1 MLLLSSNLFVKKLGN
16 FFVNK
21 LKRGNNKLSNWAK
34 YLGIGLIVF
43 VVLEF
48 LLTEVKSFLK
58 MYR

>member
-1 MLLLSSNLFVKKLGN
+1 MLLLSSNLFVNKLGN

-21 LKRGNNKLSNWAK
+21 FKRGNNKLSNWAK

-48 LLTEVKSFLK
+48 LLTEVKSFLIIL
-58 MYR
+58 

>member
-21 LKRGNNKLSNWAK
+21 LKRGNNN
-34 YLGIGLIVF
+34 LGIGLIVF

-48 LLTEVKSFLK
+48 LLTEVKSFFI